1 MLRALGYFRSR
12 HRLSHYGSVVVV
24 GPRGPGTASI
34 VLNFVLRLVAR
45 LPLRLM
51 HGLAVIVGWVAWHLG
66 GEKKRLSRLN
76 VDLCF
81 PELSAAERRRIVYRS
96 FGHYYKTLFE
106 YPLIY
111 LGDADR
117 LRALTVEVRGQ
128 HLLDEALAHGKGVI
142 LAAMHL
148 GSFEVGAIPMSE
160 RYTMTGL
167 FKPVRHAAISEL
179 ALKGRTRFG
188 GQVVPIVK
196 RNGKR
201 AVGSQLLRA
210 LKRGEIIYAVP
221 DRDPPRGQ
229 GVFAPFFGI
238 EAHSPVLI
246 PKLMQASG
254 AKLLICYGERLPKA
268 RGFVMHFVEPPAGHD
283 SEDLQVAAAAIN
295 AGTEACVRAH
305 PEQYWWGYMRFKRRP
320 YGQVCYYRNK
330 VQHAPAPATGDGERK
345 AA

>member
-1 MLRALGYFRSR
+1 
-12 HRLSHYGSVVVV
+12 
-24 GPRGPGTASI
+24 

-45 LPLRLM
+45 LPLRLV
-51 HGLAVIVGWVAWHLG
+51 HGFAVIVGWFAWQIG
-66 GEKKRLSRLN
+66 GERKRLSRLN

-81 PELSAAERRRIVYRS
+81 PELSATERRRLVYRS

-128 HLLDEALAHGKGVI
+128 QLLDQALAEGKGVI

-167 FKPVRHAAISEL
+167 FKPVKYAAISDL

-238 EAHSPVLI
+238 AAHSPVLI
-246 PKLMQASG
+246 PKLVQATG
-254 AKLLICYGERLPKA
+254 ARVLICYGERLPGA
-268 RGFVMHFVEPPAGHD
+268 RGFVMHFVEPPAGYD
-283 SEDLQVAAAAIN
+283 SDDLQTAAAAIN

-320 YGQVCYYRNK
+320 EGEASFYRTA
-330 VQHAPAPATGDGERK
+330 VRQAAPAATEPEDDERE

>member
-1 MLRALGYFRSR
+1 M
-12 HRLSHYGSVVVV
+12 
-24 GPRGPGTASI
+24 
-34 VLNFVLRLVAR
+34 LNFILRLVAR
-45 LPLRLM
+45 LPLRLV
-51 HGLAVIVGWVAWHLG
+51 HGLAAIVGWFAWHLG
-66 GEKKRLSRLN
+66 GERKRLSLLN

-96 FGHYYKTLFE
+96 FGHYYKTLSE

-117 LRALTVEVRGQ
+117 LRALTVEIRGQ
-128 HLLDEALAHGKGVI
+128 DLLDQALAEGKGVI

-148 GSFEVGAIPMSE
+148 GSFEVSAIPMSE

-167 FKPVRHAAISEL
+167 FKPVKYAALSDL
-179 ALKGRTRFG
+179 ALKGRSRFG

-246 PKLMQASG
+246 PKLVQATG
-254 AKLLICYGERLPKA
+254 ARVLICYGERLPKA
-268 RGFVMHFVEPPAGHD
+268 RGFVMHFVEPPAGYD
-283 SEDLQVAAAAIN
+283 SEDLQRAAAAIN

-320 YGQVCYYRNK
+320 
-330 VQHAPAPATGDGERK
+330 DGEISLYRK
-345 AA
+345 TERRTAPPPAGRDGREAA